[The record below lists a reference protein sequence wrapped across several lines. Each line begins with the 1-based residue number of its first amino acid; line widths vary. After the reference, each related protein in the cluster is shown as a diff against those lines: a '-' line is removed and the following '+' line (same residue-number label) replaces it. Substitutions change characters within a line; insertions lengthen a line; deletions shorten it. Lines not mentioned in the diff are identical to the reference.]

1 MIHNVIYT
9 VHKVAKKLLF
19 DAKVRMSKIPLTADF
34 VKETVCPKERVKW
47 DIFDTNCKGLMLE
60 VRQSGGKT
68 YYLRYTDQRGR
79 IRQMKLAD
87 AQDITLSQARTLADK
102 ARAKIAMGEDPLA
115 KKQADRLVPTFAE
128 FIEQRYMPFVK
139 GYKKAANSDDSY
151 LRNQILPVLGKKYL
165 DEICKKDIID
175 FHHGLKAKGYKP
187 GTCNR
192 SLVLIRYAFNLAIR
206 WEIPGIKANPSK
218 DVPLFDDHD
227 GKRDRFLSQEETQRM
242 FEAVQKSS
250 NPMLQFIIS
259 MLILTGARKREVLD
273 CRWEDFDLERR
284 QWRIPITKTGR
295 PRFVP
300 LSNGV
305 LALLANVPHD
315 ENCPWVFANPKTKKP
330 YQSIFITWNRA
341 RKQAGLSDVRI
352 HDLRHSFASFLVNAG
367 RSLYEVQRI
376 LGHTQIKTTQ
386 RYAHLSQDTLLDAAN
401 AAFQMVGSSP
411 AIEPPIPP
419 NQLGYRNV

>member
-1 MIHNVIYT
+1 MIHNVTYT
-9 VHKVAKKLLF
+9 VHKVTQKLRF
-19 DAKVRMSKIPLTADF
+19 DAKARMSKIPLTADL
-34 VKETVCPKERVKW
+34 VKETVCPKERAKW

-102 ARAKIAMGEDPLA
+102 ARAKIAMGEDPIA
-115 KKQADRLVPTFAE
+115 KKQAARQVPTFAE
-128 FIEQRYMPFVK
+128 FIEQRYLPYVK
-139 GYKKAANSDDSY
+139 GYKKAANSDVSY
-151 LRNQILPVLGKKYL
+151 LNNQILPVLGKKYL
-165 DEICKKDIID
+165 DEITKKDIID

-192 SLVLIRYAFNLAIR
+192 SLILLRYAFNLAIR
-206 WEIPGIKANPSK
+206 WEIPGIKANPTK

-227 GKRDRFLSQEETQRM
+227 GKRDRFLSQEETQRL
-242 FEAVQKSS
+242 FVAVQQSS
-250 NPMLQFIIS
+250 NPMLQYIIT

-273 CRWEDFDLERR
+273 CRWQDLDLDKR
-284 QWRIPITKTGR
+284 QWRIPTTKAGR
-295 PRFVP
+295 PRYVP
-300 LSNGV
+300 LSSGV
-305 LALLANVPHD
+305 ITLLANVPHD
-315 ENCPWVFANPKTKKP
+315 ARCPYVFANPKTKKP
-330 YQSIFITWNRA
+330 YESIFNSWNTA
-341 RKQAGLSDVRI
+341 RKQAGLSEVRI

-386 RYAHLSQDTLLDAAN
+386 RYAHLSQDTLLDAAD
-401 AAFQMVGSSP
+401 AVGNLIGATPLPASTSP
-411 AIEPPIPP
+411 A
-419 NQLGYRNV
+419 QLGYRGV